1 MNCERLEE
9 VIFAGPIWNIRSSA
23 FTGCKMLQRIVLAEG
38 LLNIGKYAFSWCT
51 NLKQIT
57 FPETL
62 LRIGEYAFS
71 YCRNLEDA
79 NFPEDSVCIQHE
91 SAFYECKIPCV
102 EKLFGELTP
111 DEKKFCEDHCS
122 ISGEDFEA
130 ITPIILLRCGHFF
143 KRGSLLDWLKIKKVC
158 PMCRRKIGF

>member
-1 MNCERLEE
+1 
-9 VIFAGPIWNIRSSA
+9 
-23 FTGCKMLQRIVLAEG
+23 MLQRIVLAEG

-71 YCRNLEDA
+71 NCRNLENA

-91 SAFYECKIPCV
+91 SAFYECKNLYFPKIFT

-143 KRGSLLDWLKIKKVC
+143 ERVSLLNWLKIRRVC
-158 PMCRRKIGF
+158 PLCMRNIQ